1 MMNQK
6 GFIIA
11 AASGRSGK
19 TTITLG
25 ILRALAKR
33 GIKVQPFKKG
43 PDYIDPG
50 WHSLAAG
57 MQSRNLDLFLHR
69 REEVVKHYERFAK
82 KCMLSVV
89 EGNMGIFDGVDAM
102 GSNSTAE
109 LAKLLDLPVLLVVDA
124 TRTTRTLAAV
134 VRGLMEFDRDLKFLG
149 VVFNKVGSRRQIKLL
164 EEVFGYYCQIP
175 ILGYM
180 PKIKEKGAIMERH
193 LGLITCEEVEASNEL
208 LEYLA
213 QLVEEYIDL
222 EQLARLAN
230 FNIETIDQSSSGPGE
245 VKIGVFKNEAFC
257 FYYPENLELLE
268 KAGAKLIFINPFTG
282 ELPEDLGGV
291 YIGGGFPELYLEK
304 LASNK
309 KLLNQVKKYTQK
321 GMPVYAECG
330 GLMYLCDKI
339 VFRGS
344 TYYMAGV
351 IPAECQ
357 MTPKPQGH
365 GYTEGEIIRENPY
378 FPQGYRLKGHEFHYS
393 KLSLNMEVNFGLKL
407 QRGQGIIKGLDGF
420 CFKNLF
426 AAYTHFHALT
436 FPQWADNFVKVAKN
450 YRIKGGGNN
459 ASFAACNF

>member
-1 MMNQK
+1 MNQS
-6 GFIIA
+6 GFVVA

-43 PDYIDPG
+43 PDYIDSG
-50 WHSLAAG
+50 WHTLAAG
-57 MQSRNLDLFLHR
+57 EQSRNLDLFLHGR
-69 REEVVKHYERFAK
+69 DEVVRHYERYAK
-82 KCMLSVV
+82 TSMLSVV
-89 EGNMGIFDGVDAM
+89 EGNMGIFDGVDVI

-109 LAKLLDLPVLLVVDA
+109 LAKLLNLPVLLVVDA

-134 VRGLMEFDRDLKFLG
+134 VRGLMEFDRDLKILG

-164 EEVFGYYCQIP
+164 EEVFSYYCPIK

-180 PKIKEKGAIMERH
+180 PKIKEKGAILERH
-193 LGLITCEEVEASNEL
+193 LGLITCGEVEASHEL

-213 QLVEEYIDL
+213 QIVEEHIDL
-222 EQLARLAN
+222 EPLVSLAN
-230 FNIETIDQSSSGPGE
+230 FKIETIDQSTTGTGE

-268 KAGAKLIFINPFTG
+268 KAGAKLIFINPFSE
-282 ELPEDLGGV
+282 ELPEDLGGL

-304 LASNK
+304 LARNT
-309 KLLNQVKKYTQK
+309 KLLNQVKKYSQK

-339 VFRGS
+339 VFKGS
-344 TYYMAGV
+344 THYMAGV

-365 GYTEGEIIRENPY
+365 GYTEGEIIMKNPY
-378 FPQGYRLKGHEFHYS
+378 FPLGYRLKGHEFHYS
-393 KLSLNMEVNFGLKL
+393 KLSLYMELTFGLNL
-407 QRGQGIIKGLDGF
+407 QRGYGIIKGLDGF
-420 CFKNLF
+420 CYKNLF

-436 FPQWADNFVKVAKN
+436 YPQWAENFVKVAKN
-450 YRIKGGGNN
+450 YRLKGGGNN